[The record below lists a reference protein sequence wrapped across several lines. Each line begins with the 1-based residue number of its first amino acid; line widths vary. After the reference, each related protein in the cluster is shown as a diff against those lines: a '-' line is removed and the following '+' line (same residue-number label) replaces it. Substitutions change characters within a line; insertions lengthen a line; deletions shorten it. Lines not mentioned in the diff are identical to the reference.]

1 MKNGKKFMK
10 GCKMPHPPLPED
22 SVSDDTSDIESV
34 YSIYISCIQ
43 EL

>member
-10 GCKMPHPPLPED
+10 GCKILYRMN
-22 SVSDDTSDIESV
+22 TSDIESV